1 MWVIATRR
9 ISWERKCRMT
19 PVWYLSLQNK
29 TDEDVLAVSSYPELK
44 NIVNRVIKC
53 RSA

>member
-1 MWVIATRR
+1 
-9 ISWERKCRMT
+9 MT

-44 NIVNRVIKC
+44 NIVNRAI
-53 RSA
+53 

>member
-1 MWVIATRR
+1 MGDSYKKDVMGA
-9 ISWERKCRMT
+9 KNAGMT

-44 NIVNRVIKC
+44 NIVNRAI
-53 RSA
+53 